1 MKIYTKKGDKGNTQL
16 LGGSIVKKNHI
27 KLECYGTIDELN
39 AFVGNIYDEEIN
51 PSHKK
56 MLLKIQ
62 NQLFNLGSCIAFDK
76 TKKGIVLKDI
86 TNQNINMLEKEID
99 KMNFSLPA
107 LTNFILPSGLSTV
120 SKCHIARTV
129 CRRAER
135 NLVSLEEI
143 EEINPIH
150 LKYLNRLS
158 DYLFVL
164 ARSILNENNISHVE
178 WEKNS

>member
-39 AFVGNIYDEEIN
+39 AFIGNIYDEEIN
-51 PSHKK
+51 KSHKK

-76 TKKGIVLKDI
+76 TKKRIVLKDI
-86 TNQNINMLEKEID
+86 TDQNINTLEKEID
-99 KMNFSLPA
+99 KMNVALPA

-135 NLVSLEEI
+135 NLVSLKEI
-143 EEINPIH
+143 EEINPKH

-158 DYLFVL
+158 DYLFIL
-164 ARSILNENNISHVE
+164 ARSILNEKNISHIE
-178 WEKNS
+178 WQKNL